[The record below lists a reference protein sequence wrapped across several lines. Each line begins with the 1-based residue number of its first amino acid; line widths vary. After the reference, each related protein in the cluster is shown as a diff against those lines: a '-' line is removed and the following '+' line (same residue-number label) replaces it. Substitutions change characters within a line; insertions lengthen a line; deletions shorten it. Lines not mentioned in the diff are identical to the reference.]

1 MAIENILVKIDTFT
15 FPMDFVTWGIEG
27 DLQNSH
33 ILRRPLIS
41 SSQAWIDINK
51 GDLTLLVGEE
61 KEKFNLHQPLPLTE
75 QERAMCRKFCSLL
88 QSKEHM
94 FEQSPLSIN
103 VFTSTSHRGNCFE
116 EIVAEPP
123 AIIKG
128 DFEFLS
134 PLQSLKEKIL
144 ELNGYEEEVL
154 SKMNDWSNGST
165 STFPM
170 SLAGLYKRSSFLGGN
185 LS

>member
-1 MAIENILVKIDTFT
+1 M
-15 FPMDFVTWGIEG
+15 
-27 DLQNSH
+27 
-33 ILRRPLIS
+33 
-41 SSQAWIDINK
+41 
-51 GDLTLLVGEE
+51 GEE
-61 KEKFNLHQPLPLTE
+61 KAKFNLHQLLPLTE
-75 QERAMCRKFCSLL
+75 QEKAMYKNFCSLL
-88 QSKEHM
+88 QSKGHM

-103 VFTSTSHRGNCFE
+103 VFTSTSHRGECFE

-134 PLQSLKEKIL
+134 SLQSLKENIL

-170 SLAGLYKRSSFLGGN
+170 SLAGL
-185 LS
+185 